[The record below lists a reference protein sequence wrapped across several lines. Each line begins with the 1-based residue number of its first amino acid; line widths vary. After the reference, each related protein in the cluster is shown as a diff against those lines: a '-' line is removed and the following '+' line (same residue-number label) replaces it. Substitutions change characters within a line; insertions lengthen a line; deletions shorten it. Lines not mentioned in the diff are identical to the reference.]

1 MILNILSAQSLIED
15 YNNEYEKMKVE
26 KLKVYRV
33 VPFDEKV
40 KVGEPAIPHKWE
52 VKGEF
57 KQKMENALELYRP
70 KEYPPRDKC
79 LYVCFSKDN
88 AYEWAQIKYAN
99 LHRHIAYKLLTL
111 EVTGEL
117 YWFMAEHYNLLR
129 KDCTQE
135 ELCKACSSYWASM
148 KENIADL
155 IIGKEYEGLFVGENK
170 IVDIKYKNFING
182 ESQDV

>member
-1 MILNILSAQSLIED
+1 
-15 YNNEYEKMKVE
+15 MKVE
-26 KLKVYRV
+26 KFRVYRI
-33 VPFDEKV
+33 VPLEEEV
-40 KVGEPAIPHKWE
+40 KVGDPVIPHKWKN
-52 VKGEF
+52 KGEF
-57 KQKMENALELYRP
+57 KQKIENALETHRP
-70 KEYPPRDKC
+70 EGYPSRDSC
-79 LYVCFSKDN
+79 LYVCFSEKN
-88 AYEWAQIKYAN
+88 AEEWAKFKYRRPPFN
-99 LHRHIAYKLLTL
+99 ISTIYKLLTL

-117 YWFMAEHYNLLR
+117 YWFMAEYCNLLR